1 LEKPLK
7 GCYSPDKDLYTELFS
22 MPQKLQ
28 YRIAIVLVFFVNG
41 FLYANVTGRLPELKD
56 FFGVSDSVL
65 GTMLFGTAIGALAAM
80 PLAGW
85 LTTRFNSGRL
95 MIVCG
100 ILFCCM
106 VPLIPFSHNWWI
118 ARAAFLLT
126 GFFSGAMDITM
137 NGQAIFV
144 ERSWSRTIMSSFHAA
159 FSIGMALGAGTGALF
174 ANHHFGIQPHL
185 WIMAAVCILVMAA
198 VSPIVLRSQPTTR
211 ELPTTKSKA
220 RRIPPLIWLIAI
232 VGFCGMTGEGSMVD
246 WSALYLHT
254 VVGESKAFSALAVG
268 SFATAMTI
276 GRIFG
281 DRLTEAAGKPAMLLG
296 SCISS
301 IAGLAIALSF
311 VSAPVALAGFFL
323 VGLGL
328 SNVVPITY
336 STAGNIRGM
345 DPAAGIAIASTIGYS
360 GFFVSPPTI
369 GYLADSFGLRIGLC
383 FVLGL
388 LLVMLF
394 FIFLLIRYERS
405 QQTNAG
411 NAQTHATT

>member
-1 LEKPLK
+1 
-7 GCYSPDKDLYTELFS
+7 

-56 FFGVSDSVL
+56 FFGVSDSIL

-80 PLAGW
+80 PLTGW
-85 LTTRFNSGRL
+85 LTTRYNSGKL
-95 MIVCG
+95 MIG
-100 ILFCCM
+100 SGLLFCLM
-106 VPLIPFSHNWWI
+106 VPLIPISHNWWV
-118 ARAAFLLT
+118 ARVGFLLT

-144 ERSWSRTIMSSFHAA
+144 ERSWGRTIMSSFHAA

-174 ANHHFGIQPHL
+174 ASYHYGVQPHL
-185 WIMAAVCILVMAA
+185 WAMAALSVLVIAL
-198 VSPIVLRSQPTTR
+198 VSPVVLRNQPEPGPLT
-211 ELPTTKSKA
+211 TTKSKT
-220 RRIPPLIWLIAI
+220 RRIPALIWLIAI
-232 VGFCGMTGEGSMVD
+232 IGFCGMTGEGSMVD
-246 WSALYLHT
+246 WSALYLHN
-254 VVGESKAFSALAVG
+254 VVGRDKAFSALAVG

-281 DRLTEAAGKPAMLLG
+281 DRLIDSIGKHTLLLG
-296 SCISS
+296 SCFSA
-301 IAGLAIALSF
+301 IAGLALALLF
-311 VSAPVALAGFFL
+311 VSTPTSLAGFFL

-328 SNVVPITY
+328 ANVVPITY
-336 STAGNIRGM
+336 SAAGNISGM

-383 FVLGL
+383 FVLAL
-388 LLVMLF
+388 LLVMLALILF
-394 FIFLLIRYERS
+394 LIRYERTRS
-405 QQTNAG
+405 QSIPV
-411 NAQTHATT
+411 